1 MKKVLGTL
9 KSRRASARKIQRHKS
24 YTENCLIYDGGEAVC
39 KSENARKEEISSNI
53 GGKKNIVVWGIT
65 TLENNL
71 YSL

>member
-9 KSRRASARKIQRHKS
+9 KRRASARKIQRHKS

-53 GGKKNIVVWGIT
+53 GGKKHSG
-65 TLENNL
+65 LGNNHA
-71 YSL
+71 